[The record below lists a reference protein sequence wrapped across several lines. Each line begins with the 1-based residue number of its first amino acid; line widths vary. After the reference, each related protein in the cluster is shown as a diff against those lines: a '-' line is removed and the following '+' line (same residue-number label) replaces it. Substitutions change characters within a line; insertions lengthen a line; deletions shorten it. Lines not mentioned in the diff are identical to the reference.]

1 MWVCQPTRSQYLSHV
16 IHIDQSQAELQAR
29 RGPMEAPKSEA
40 DLGAPWGKSTNQ
52 SPFHEIH
59 INLSQAADHRG
70 HHRQSRG
77 GEGRREGD
85 TQVSS
90 QDQRDILHDD

>member
-1 MWVCQPTRSQYLSHV
+1 
-16 IHIDQSQAELQAR
+16 
-29 RGPMEAPKSEA
+29 MEAPKSEA

-52 SPFHEIH
+52 SKHHEIH
-59 INLSQAADHRG
+59 IDQSQTANYRG
-70 HHRQSRG
+70 HHRQSSG

-90 QDQRDILHDD
+90 QTHKKNILHDV